1 MQQLSLAET
10 IDEIKNSFKFND
22 SIIRN
27 LVLSVKKVH
36 KDTSALLLQT
46 KEDNEKDTYQEA
58 REAAKMDEERSAQEA
73 SKTEAVE
80 AKEEVKADK
89 ESAETEQTAEE
100 PVEEIKDDKTT
111 SEEEKD

>member
-1 MQQLSLAET
+1 
-10 IDEIKNSFKFND
+10 
-22 SIIRN
+22 
-27 LVLSVKKVH
+27 
-36 KDTSALLLQT
+36 
-46 KEDNEKDTYQEA
+46 
-58 REAAKMDEERSAQEA
+58 MDEERSAQEA